1 MCIRINKIIII
12 IGLLFSF
19 NSYSYDLCPFSPI
32 DLKYKL
38 PKKERKQL
46 LSYTSKW
53 NDCFGK
59 LRIDYGE
66 EKGFVF
72 IASEWFGGKM
82 KGLGIWYVFQK
93 KGGSKPIEDFGDVI
107 IGQWTYNAIEGGKGI
122 LFKKKKNKIYVGN
135 WDNLLKT
142 EKYEIINGV
151 IKGIHEG
158 LETGQLKEYNF
169 DSYEGEL
176 YPDYNSVTLE
186 DLERILFAKNKETDN
201 ELDSED
207 KSDNTDIGIE
217 EAKASCKDI
226 GFKKGTEKFGE
237 CVLELTK

>member
-66 EKGFVF
+66 EKG
-72 IASEWFGGKM
+72 
-82 KGLGIWYVFQK
+82 FQK